1 MEEQLDKNAALFFNL
16 VMIFQSEAMRQMG
29 KIKNPVTDKIE
40 RDMEHAQFSIDM
52 LDMLAAR
59 TKGNLA
65 KEEEDFLNHVIRE
78 LKLNYVDEVNKDK
91 QAAQAAA
98 AQHTDTQQSAE
109 AKETTGGHEPADQS
123 TPA

>member
-1 MEEQLDKNAALFFNL
+1 MTEQIDKNAALFFNL

-29 KIKNPVTDKIE
+29 KIKNPMTDKIE

-59 TKGNLA
+59 TKGNLV
-65 KEEEDFLNHVIRE
+65 KEEEEFLNHVIRE
-78 LKLNYVDEVNKDK
+78 LKLNYVDEVNKDR
-91 QAAQAAA
+91 QAAQAN
-98 AQHTDTQQSAE
+98 AQPNEAPQTETEKESA
-109 AKETTGGHEPADQS
+109 GGHEPADEP

>member
-1 MEEQLDKNAALFFNL
+1 MTEQIDKNAALFFNL

-29 KIKNPVTDKIE
+29 KIKNPMTDKID
-40 RDMEHAQFSIDM
+40 RDMDHAQFSIDM

-65 KEEEDFLNHVIRE
+65 KEEEEFLNHVIRE
-78 LKLNYVDEVNKDK
+78 LKLNYVDEVNKDR
-91 QAAQAAA
+91 QAAQATP
-98 AQHTDTQQSAE
+98 QPEETTQAGTE
-109 AKETTGGHEPADQS
+109 KETAGGHEPADES